1 MNRGTREMRVI
12 GTHSGE
18 KLEEKGVKVE
28 NKDKEQTDDRSN
40 ERRYNEEEKREGTGR
55 KDEGGATLV
64 GRERLGTFIKRKKNT
79 LHIP

>member
-1 MNRGTREMRVI
+1 MIEG
-12 GTHSGE
+12 
-18 KLEEKGVKVE
+18 
-28 NKDKEQTDDRSN
+28 SN

-64 GRERLGTFIKRKKNT
+64 GRGRLGTFIKRKEKNT